1 MGKILIPTLYSTE
14 LRCIAGQ
21 ITYSSSLHMVRMSTS
36 SPSKKSAPLSNPNRH
51 FTSRWRSLRY
61 EPGQLTHLPPSMCET
76 HLNSSFF
83 KSLSNP
89 LSNPKINLG
98 QQDNFSLTPITHIV
112 PCSSAAFYQD
122 QLNVIWNSQKIEHV
136 QSQHPLGLAKSQTSL
151 MQFSSILSRP
161 SECNLKMRRR

>member
-1 MGKILIPTLYSTE
+1 MYCRSDNLLLLLTH
-14 LRCIAGQ
+14 GQ
-21 ITYSSSLHMVRMSTS
+21 NVHQL
-36 SPSKKSAPLSNPNRH
+36 PLQKSAQLSNPNRH

-61 EPGQLTHLPPSMCET
+61 EPGQLTHLPPSMCEI

-112 PCSSAAFYQD
+112 PCSSAAMYQD

-136 QSQHPLGLAKSQTSL
+136 QSQHPLGLAESQTSL
-151 MQFSSILSRP
+151 MQFSSILSTP
-161 SECNLKMRRR
+161 SECNLKMRQR